1 MATFTDEIFND
12 VKYKRDEFVAD
23 AFEKA
28 RMTFAA
34 NGVPNCSF
42 RDIRWDESI
51 LKFVVIETGI
61 EDTSFTLEQ
70 KLKYYPQL
78 IPLLVIGSEKKLYS

>member
-1 MATFTDEIFND
+1 MATFTDTIFNN
-12 VKYKRDEFVAD
+12 VKAKRDDYVTD

-28 RMTFAA
+28 RTTFTS
-34 NGVPNCSF
+34 NGIPNCSF
-42 RDIRWDESI
+42 RDIKWDESI
-51 LKFVVIETGI
+51 SKFVVIETGL

-78 IPLLVIGSEKKLYS
+78 IPLIVIGSEKKLYL

>member
-1 MATFTDEIFND
+1 MATFTDDIFNN
-12 VKYKRDEFVAD
+12 VKAKRDDFVAD

-28 RMTFAA
+28 RMTFTT
-34 NGVPNCSF
+34 NGVPSCAF
-42 RDIRWDESI
+42 RDIRWDEGMA
-51 LKFVVIETGI
+51 KFVVIETGL

-78 IPLLVIGSEKKLYS
+78 IPLLVIGSEKKLYA